1 MVTRKRL
8 RSILTTLGLYV
19 MAALLIGYFGV
30 NAYSGNHGL
39 KAKED
44 LDQQIAALSAD
55 LDRLKPE
62 RAQWER
68 RVALL
73 RADRLDPDML
83 DEQARKLLDD
93 VAPSDLTLMFAWGPK
108 AADAPTPSTCPG
120 YPQNNFSR
128 QCFGRLRP
136 SYSPSP
142 IRQVGRFR
150 HRAISAMGCGP
161 PWCALR
167 TEWPSPKP
175 SPPKKALTSFA
186 PRSIGACM
194 TARFRNSARS
204 RSLRRCARCS

>member
-44 LDQQIAALSAD
+44 LDQQIATLSAD
-55 LDRLKPE
+55 LDRLKLE
-62 RAQWER
+62 RAQWDR

-93 VAPSDLTLMFAWGPK
+93 VAPNDLTLMFAWGPK
-108 AADAPTPSTCPG
+108 PADAP
-120 YPQNNFSR
+120 
-128 QCFGRLRP
+128 RP
-136 SYSPSP
+136 
-142 IRQVGRFR
+142 
-150 HRAISAMGCGP
+150 
-161 PWCALR
+161 
-167 TEWPSPKP
+167 
-175 SPPKKALTSFA
+175 
-186 PRSIGACM
+186 
-194 TARFRNSARS
+194 
-204 RSLRRCARCS
+204 